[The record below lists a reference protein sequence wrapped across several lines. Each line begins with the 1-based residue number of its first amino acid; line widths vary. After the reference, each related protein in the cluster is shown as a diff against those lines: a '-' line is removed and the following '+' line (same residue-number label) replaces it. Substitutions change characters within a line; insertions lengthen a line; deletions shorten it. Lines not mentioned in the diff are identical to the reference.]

1 MQLKQIKSLQDLDIE
16 TAKIT
21 SRGIATLSELPSL
34 QALKLARVKLSSEK
48 EWEALGRIST
58 LQRLN
63 LRAIRSKVTD
73 DHIAHLT
80 GLQSLKEL
88 SIDAIIFKDRKAFMS
103 MDVTDEGL
111 KYISELKSLEQL
123 SLCGAK
129 ITDEG
134 LQQLSKIPGLKWI
147 SLQGCNVTE
156 QSLLRL
162 KKKLPALRWFL
173 YNFPDS
179 QGD

>member
-1 MQLKQIKSLQDLDIE
+1 
-16 TAKIT
+16 
-21 SRGIATLSELPSL
+21 
-34 QALKLARVKLSSEK
+34 
-48 EWEALGRIST
+48 
-58 LQRLN
+58 
-63 LRAIRSKVTD
+63 
-73 DHIAHLT
+73 
-80 GLQSLKEL
+80 
-88 SIDAIIFKDRKAFMS
+88 MS